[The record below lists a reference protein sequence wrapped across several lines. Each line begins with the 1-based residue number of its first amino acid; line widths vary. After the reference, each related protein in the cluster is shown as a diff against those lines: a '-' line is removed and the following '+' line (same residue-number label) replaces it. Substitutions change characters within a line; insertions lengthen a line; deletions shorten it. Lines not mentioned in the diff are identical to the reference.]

1 MQEIA
6 DATSTH
12 VMITTGWTRM
22 VAQAIARRE
31 ALAVHRKQQRD
42 AGAKWNQRSH
52 PVAVLGAPEMGFGE
66 NVLPYLRRS
75 VEGVAIRCTS
85 RELAAACC
93 RRRELA

>member
-1 MQEIA
+1 
-6 DATSTH
+6 
-12 VMITTGWTRM
+12 M

-93 RRRELA
+93 RRRKWTSDVRVRHLRVLHIYVQPQL